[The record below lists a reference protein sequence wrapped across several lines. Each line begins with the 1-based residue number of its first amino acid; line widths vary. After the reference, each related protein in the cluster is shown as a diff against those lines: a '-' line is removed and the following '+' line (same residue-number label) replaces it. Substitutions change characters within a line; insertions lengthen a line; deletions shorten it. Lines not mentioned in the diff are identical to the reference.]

1 MDAFLTQTFA
11 LAADNSLLAGGV
23 LFVLTLLEALLVVGV
38 LIPIVGVMLAAGAL
52 VAQGVMHPVEAVLWC
67 SAGAAAGDA
76 LSYMLGHRLGGRNGA
91 RMLFSGRRRLFARA
105 KLLARRH
112 GAVAIIAARYLGPV
126 RPMIP
131 ILAGMSRARPW
142 RFHVASALTAP
153 IWVVSLMA
161 PGYLAVSNLQR
172 LNLDPGVAGPLAVA
186 AMIVV
191 ATGWMMMRRPA
202 TRALG
207 V

>member
-11 LAADNSLLAGGV
+11 LAADNSVLAGLV

-67 SAGAAAGDA
+67 SAGAAIGDA
-76 LSYMLGHRLGGRNGA
+76 LSYLLGHRLGGRHGA

-112 GAVAIIAARYLGPV
+112 GAVAIVAARYLGPV

-131 ILAGMSRARPW
+131 ILAGMSRAHPW
-142 RFHVASALTAP
+142 RFHIASALTAP

-172 LNLDPGVAGPLAVA
+172 LDLDPGVTGPLAVA
-186 AMIVV
+186 ALIIV
-191 ATGWMMMRRPA
+191 ATIWLAFQRP
-202 TRALG
+202 RAALA
-207 V
+207 

>member
-1 MDAFLTQTFA
+1 MEAFLNQTFA
-11 LAADNSLLAGGV
+11 LAADNSVLAGLV

-105 KLLARRH
+105 KLLARHH
-112 GAVAIIAARYLGPV
+112 GPIAIVAARYLGPV

-142 RFHVASALTAP
+142 RFHIASALTAP

-161 PGYLAVSNLQR
+161 PGYLAVVNLQR
-172 LNLDPGVAGPLAVA
+172 LDLDPGVAGPLAVA
-186 AMIVV
+186 ALIVIAAIWLAFQRPRAV
-191 ATGWMMMRRPA
+191 AA
-202 TRALG
+202 
-207 V
+207 

>member
-1 MDAFLTQTFA
+1 MEDFVTQTFA
-11 LAADNSLLAGGV
+11 LVANNNVLAGLA

-38 LIPIVGVMLAAGAL
+38 LIPIVGVMLAVGAL

-67 SAGAAAGDA
+67 SAGAAVGDA
-76 LSYMLGHRLGGRNGA
+76 LSYMLGHRLGGRHGA

-112 GAVAIIAARYLGPV
+112 GAVAIVAARYLGPV

-142 RFHVASALTAP
+142 RFHIASALTAP

-161 PGYLAVSNLQR
+161 PGYFAVNNLQR
-172 LNLDPGVAGPLAVA
+172 LDLDPGVAGPLAVA
-186 AMIVV
+186 ALIIV
-191 ATGWMMMRRPA
+191 ATIWLAFQRP
-202 TRALG
+202 RAVLA
-207 V
+207 

>member
-112 GAVAIIAARYLGPV
+112 GAVAIVAARYLGPV

-131 ILAGMSRARPW
+131 ILAGMSRAQPW

-186 AMIVV
+186 ALIVV
-191 ATGWMMMRRPA
+191 ATAWMALRRP
-202 TRALG
+202 RAVLA
-207 V
+207 

>member
-105 KLLARRH
+105 KLLAR
-112 GAVAIIAARYLGPV
+112 LP
-126 RPMIP
+126 
-131 ILAGMSRARPW
+131 
-142 RFHVASALTAP
+142 
-153 IWVVSLMA
+153 
-161 PGYLAVSNLQR
+161 
-172 LNLDPGVAGPLAVA
+172 
-186 AMIVV
+186 
-191 ATGWMMMRRPA
+191 
-202 TRALG
+202 
-207 V
+207 